1 MFNRTRWSAFG
12 AAVAVTLCAGVALP
26 SANATNSSGGGAG
39 GLFVPVVPCR
49 LFDTRATSTV
59 GLRSAPLAANDT
71 FTQPVTG
78 THGNCTIPAQA
89 TGVAMNVT
97 AVNPTATSY
106 LTVYPSDAKQPT
118 ASNLNWVAGA
128 PPTPNKVDVKLSAD
142 GQISLFNNGGTVD
155 VIGDIVGYYAGH
167 DHDDRYYTK
176 TDTDA
181 LIAGGIQNSNNAF
194 KISILA
200 PSGISFY
207 PAPAFPGLIDPVTI
221 SGCVGSNSGV
231 TEGRIPLVVP
241 ASVVSMAV
249 AVNILDG
256 TGTFPITVS
265 LLKRTLTDSG
275 LVTSVL
281 ASDNFPGDQT
291 NVLLKSNLFFPQ
303 SEVVDG
309 KAVYEVSITGLNG
322 AHNAYCGGATLSS
335 TGNITIRA

>member
-12 AAVAVTLCAGVALP
+12 AAVAVTLTAGVALP
-26 SANATNSSGGGAG
+26 SANATNSGGGGAG

-97 AVNPTATSY
+97 AVNPTATSFV
-106 LTVYPSDAKQPT
+106 TVYPADAKQPT

-128 PPTPNKVDVKLSAD
+128 PPIPNKVDVKLSAD
-142 GQISLFNNGGTVD
+142 GQINLFNTGGTVD
-155 VIGDIVGYYAGH
+155 VIGDVVGYYTGH
-167 DHDDRYYTK
+167 DHRYYTGAEI
-176 TDTDA
+176 DA
-181 LIAGGIQNSNNAF
+181 LIAGKITNSNNAF

-207 PAPAFPGLIDPVTI
+207 PSPTFPGLIDPVTI
-221 SGCVGSNSGV
+221 SGCVGSNSTV

-241 ASVVSMAV
+241 ASVVLM
-249 AVNILDG
+249 
-256 TGTFPITVS
+256 
-265 LLKRTLTDSG
+265 SG
-275 LVTSVL
+275 RQHS
-281 ASDNFPGDQT
+281 
-291 NVLLKSNLFFPQ
+291 
-303 SEVVDG
+303 
-309 KAVYEVSITGLNG
+309 
-322 AHNAYCGGATLSS
+322 
-335 TGNITIRA
+335 